1 MAELEEAGAGVEQGE
16 ATLESVVLD
25 LTDVPLDDVAAL
37 PSSVLGETLRR
48 LRTGR
53 TPGDPFV
60 TGFSESQ

>member
-1 MAELEEAGAGVEQGE
+1 MAELEEAGAEQGE

-48 LRTGR
+48 LRAGR

>member
-1 MAELEEAGAGVEQGE
+1 MAELEEAGAEQGE

-25 LTDVPLDDVAAL
+25 LTDVPLDDLAAL
-37 PSSVLGETLRR
+37 PPSVLGETLRR

-53 TPGDPFV
+53 TAGDPFV